1 MAGAPCPD
9 PRDRP
14 SFRLFGRGYARAGAH
29 GVSAPPRTGGVSEL
43 LRLDDVA
50 CIRGDRLL
58 FDGLSLTLNRGDAV
72 WLRGPNGAG
81 KSSLIRLAAGL
92 LRPAA
97 GTIERRERVALID
110 EAAALD
116 AELPLRRALDFW
128 ARVDTVD
135 GHAVDRAMAEMA
147 LAPLAE
153 VPVSMLST
161 GQRKRAAMVRVI
173 ASGAPIWLLD
183 EPANGMDDAAQ
194 ARLVAAIARHRGNG
208 GTVMFASHFA
218 LGIANLAERDMGAPA

>member
-1 MAGAPCPD
+1 M
-9 PRDRP
+9 
-14 SFRLFGRGYARAGAH
+14 
-29 GVSAPPRTGGVSEL
+29 TEL
-43 LRLDDVA
+43 LRLGGVA

-58 FDGLSLTLNRGDAV
+58 FESLSLVLNRGDAL

-81 KSSLIRLAAGL
+81 KSSLIRLTAGL

-97 GTIERRERVALID
+97 GTVERRERIALID

-135 GHAVDRAMAEMA
+135 GHSVDRAMDVMA

-153 VPVSMLST
+153 VPVAMLST

-194 ARLVAAIARHRGNG
+194 ARLVAAIARHRANG
-208 GTVMFASHFA
+208 GAVMLASHFA
-218 LGIANLAERDMGAPA
+218 LGVPDLAELDMGALA

>member
-1 MAGAPCPD
+1 M
-9 PRDRP
+9 
-14 SFRLFGRGYARAGAH
+14 
-29 GVSAPPRTGGVSEL
+29 TEL
-43 LRLDDVA
+43 LRLGGVA

-58 FDGLSLTLNRGDAV
+58 FESLSLVLNRGDAL

-81 KSSLIRLAAGL
+81 KSSLIRLTAGL

-97 GTIERRERVALID
+97 GTVERRERIALID

-135 GHAVDRAMAEMA
+135 GHSVDRAMSDMA

-153 VPVSMLST
+153 VPVAMLST

-183 EPANGMDDAAQ
+183 EPANGMDEAAQ
-194 ARLVAAIARHRGNG
+194 ARLVAAIARHRANG
-208 GTVMFASHFA
+208 GAVMLASHFA
-218 LGIANLAERDMGAPA
+218 LGVPDLADLVMGALA

>member
-1 MAGAPCPD
+1 M
-9 PRDRP
+9 
-14 SFRLFGRGYARAGAH
+14 
-29 GVSAPPRTGGVSEL
+29 SEL
-43 LRLDDVA
+43 LLIDQVA

-58 FDGLSLTLNRGDAV
+58 FERLSLTLKRSDAL

-97 GTIERRERVALID
+97 GMVERRERVALID
-110 EAAALD
+110 EAVALD
-116 AELPLRRALDFW
+116 VELPLRRALDFW

-135 GHAVDRAMAEMA
+135 GHTVDRAMDEMG

-153 VPVSMLST
+153 VPVGMLST

-194 ARLVAAIARHRGNG
+194 ARLVAAIVKHRANG
-208 GTVMFASHFA
+208 GAVLLASHFA
-218 LGIANLAERDMGAPA
+218 LGIPDLAELDMGSLA

>member
-1 MAGAPCPD
+1 M
-9 PRDRP
+9 
-14 SFRLFGRGYARAGAH
+14 
-29 GVSAPPRTGGVSEL
+29 EL
-43 LRLDDVA
+43 LQLDDVA

-58 FDGLSLTLNRGDAV
+58 FEGLSLALKRGDAL

-97 GTIERRERVALID
+97 GMVERRERVALID

-135 GHAVDRAMAEMA
+135 GHAVDRAMDAMA

-153 VPVSMLST
+153 VPVAMLST

-183 EPANGMDDAAQ
+183 EPANGMDEAAQ
-194 ARLVAAIARHRGNG
+194 ARLVAAIGRHRANG
-208 GTVMFASHFA
+208 GAVMLASHFA
-218 LGIANLAERDMGAPA
+218 LGVPDLAELNMGALA

>member
-1 MAGAPCPD
+1 
-9 PRDRP
+9 
-14 SFRLFGRGYARAGAH
+14 
-29 GVSAPPRTGGVSEL
+29 VTEL
-43 LRLDDVA
+43 LRLNDVA

-58 FDGLSLTLNRGDAV
+58 FEGLSLTLNRGDAL

-135 GHAVDRAMAEMA
+135 GHAVTRAMDDMA
-147 LAPLAE
+147 LAPLAD
-153 VPVSMLST
+153 VPVAMLST

-194 ARLVAAIARHRGNG
+194 TRLVAAVAKHRANG
-208 GTVMFASHFA
+208 GAVMLASHFA
-218 LGIANLAERDMGAPA
+218 LGVPGLAELDMGALA

>member
-1 MAGAPCPD
+1 MSA
-9 PRDRP
+9 
-14 SFRLFGRGYARAGAH
+14 LTRAGS
-29 GVSAPPRTGGVSEL
+29 VTEL
-43 LRLDDVA
+43 LRFDNVA

-58 FDGLSLTLNRGDAV
+58 FESLSFALGRGDAL
-72 WLRGPNGAG
+72 WLRGPNGVG

-97 GTIERRERVALID
+97 GTVERRERIALID

-116 AELPLRRALDFW
+116 TELPLRRALDFW

-135 GHAVDRAMAEMA
+135 GHMVDRAMDAMA
-147 LAPLAE
+147 LNNLAD

-183 EPANGMDDAAQ
+183 EPANGMDEAAQ
-194 ARLVAAIARHRGNG
+194 ARLVAAIATHRANG
-208 GTVMFASHFA
+208 GGVLLASHFA
-218 LGIANLAERDMGAPA
+218 LEVPDQVELDMRVLV

>member
-1 MAGAPCPD
+1 M
-9 PRDRP
+9 
-14 SFRLFGRGYARAGAH
+14 
-29 GVSAPPRTGGVSEL
+29 TEL
-43 LRLDDVA
+43 LRIDSVA

-58 FDGLSLTLNRGDAV
+58 FESLSLTLSRGSAL

-92 LRPAA
+92 LHPVA
-97 GTIERRERVALID
+97 GTVERRERVGLID

-135 GHAVDRAMAEMA
+135 GHSVDRAMDDMA
-147 LAPLAE
+147 LTPLAE

-194 ARLVAAIARHRGNG
+194 ARLVAAIAKHRANG
-208 GTVMFASHFA
+208 GAVLLASHFA
-218 LGIANLAERDMGAPA
+218 LGVPDLAELDMGALA

>member
-1 MAGAPCPD
+1 MTDA
-9 PRDRP
+9 
-14 SFRLFGRGYARAGAH
+14 LLTLGR
-29 GVSAPPRTGGVSEL
+29 
-43 LRLDDVA
+43 VA

-58 FDGLSLTLNRGDAV
+58 FEGLSLTLARGEAL

-97 GTIERRERVALID
+97 GTVTRRERIALID

-116 AELPLRRALDFW
+116 AELSLRKALDFW

-135 GHAVDRAMAEMA
+135 GPAVTRAMDDMA
-147 LAPLAE
+147 LASLAE

-161 GQRKRAAMVRVI
+161 GQRKRAAMARVI
-173 ASGAPIWLLD
+173 ASSAPIWLLD

-194 ARLVAAIARHRGNG
+194 ARLVAAIAKHRANG
-208 GTVMFASHFA
+208 GAVLLASHFT
-218 LGIANLAERDMGAPA
+218 LGISDLAELDMGALA

>member
-1 MAGAPCPD
+1 MSTPP
-9 PRDRP
+9 
-14 SFRLFGRGYARAGAH
+14 RAG
-29 GVSAPPRTGGVSEL
+29 GVSAHPRAGDVSAHPRAGGVTTL
-43 LRLDDVA
+43 LRLDRVA
-50 CIRGDRLL
+50 CIRGERRV
-58 FDGLSLTLNRGDAV
+58 FENLSLALEPGGAR

-97 GTIERRERVALID
+97 GTVERHGRCALID

-135 GHAVDRAMAEMA
+135 GHAVDRAMDQMA

-153 VPVSMLST
+153 VPVAMLST

-194 ARLVAAIARHRGNG
+194 ARLVAGIARHRANG
-208 GTVMFASHFA
+208 GAVLLASHFA
-218 LGIANLAERDMGAPA
+218 LGIPDLAELDMGALA

>member
-1 MAGAPCPD
+1 
-9 PRDRP
+9 
-14 SFRLFGRGYARAGAH
+14 
-29 GVSAPPRTGGVSEL
+29 VTEL
-43 LRLDDVA
+43 LRLDGIA

-58 FDGLSLTLNRGDAV
+58 FEGLSLALTRGDAL

-97 GTIERRERVALID
+97 GTVTRRERIALID

-135 GHAVDRAMAEMA
+135 GHVVDRAVADMA
-147 LAPLAE
+147 LAPLSD
-153 VPVSMLST
+153 VPVAMLST
-161 GQRKRAAMVRVI
+161 GQRKRAAMARVI

-194 ARLVAAIARHRGNG
+194 ARLVGAIARHRANG
-208 GTVMFASHFA
+208 GAVLLASHFA
-218 LGIANLAERDMGAPA
+218 LGVPDLAELDMGALV

>member
-1 MAGAPCPD
+1 M
-9 PRDRP
+9 
-14 SFRLFGRGYARAGAH
+14 
-29 GVSAPPRTGGVSEL
+29 SAL
-43 LRLDDVA
+43 LQLDKVA

-58 FDGLSLTLNRGDAV
+58 FEGLSLTLARGEAL

-97 GTIERRERVALID
+97 GTVERRERIALID

-116 AELPLRRALDFW
+116 AELPLRRALDVW
-128 ARVDTVD
+128 ARIDTVD
-135 GHAVDRAMAEMA
+135 GPRVTQAMEAMA
-147 LAPLAE
+147 LVPLAD

-161 GQRKRAAMVRVI
+161 GQRKRAAMARVI
-173 ASGAPIWLLD
+173 ASAAPIWLLD

-194 ARLVAAIARHRGNG
+194 ARLVAAIAAHRAG
-208 GTVMFASHFA
+208 GGAVLLASHFA
-218 LGIANLAERDMGAPA
+218 LGLEELRELDMGALA

>member
-1 MAGAPCPD
+1 M
-9 PRDRP
+9 
-14 SFRLFGRGYARAGAH
+14 
-29 GVSAPPRTGGVSEL
+29 TQL
-43 LRLDDVA
+43 LRLDGVA

-58 FDGLSLTLNRGDAV
+58 FEGLSLTLDRGDAL

-97 GTIERRERVALID
+97 GAVERRERIALID

-116 AELPLRRALDFW
+116 PELPLRRALDFW

-135 GHAVDRAMAEMA
+135 GHAVDRAMDAMA

-153 VPVSMLST
+153 VPVAMLST

-194 ARLVAAIARHRGNG
+194 ARLVMAIARHRANG
-208 GTVMFASHFA
+208 GAVLLASHFA
-218 LGIANLAERDMGAPA
+218 LGIADLAELDMGALDIGALA

>member
-1 MAGAPCPD
+1 M
-9 PRDRP
+9 
-14 SFRLFGRGYARAGAH
+14 
-29 GVSAPPRTGGVSEL
+29 L

-58 FDGLSLTLNRGDAV
+58 FEGLSLALAPGEAL

-97 GTIERRERVALID
+97 GTVERFGRAALID

-128 ARVDTVD
+128 ARIDTVD
-135 GHAVDRAMAEMA
+135 GHTVDRAMDAMA
-147 LAPLAE
+147 LHPLAE
-153 VPVSMLST
+153 VPVAMLST

-194 ARLVAAIARHRGNG
+194 ARLVAAIAAHRTNG
-208 GTVMFASHFA
+208 GAVLLASHFA
-218 LGIANLAERDMGAPA
+218 LGVPDLAELDMGALA

>member
-1 MAGAPCPD
+1 M
-9 PRDRP
+9 
-14 SFRLFGRGYARAGAH
+14 
-29 GVSAPPRTGGVSEL
+29 TEL
-43 LRLDDVA
+43 LRLDSVA

-58 FDGLSLTLNRGDAV
+58 FENLSLVLKRGDAL

-97 GTIERRERVALID
+97 GTAQRHERVALID
-110 EAAALD
+110 EASSLD

-135 GHAVDRAMAEMA
+135 GHSVDRAMDEMA
-147 LAPLAE
+147 LVPLAE
-153 VPVSMLST
+153 VPVAMLST

-194 ARLVAAIARHRGNG
+194 ARLVAAVAKHRANG
-208 GTVMFASHFA
+208 GAVLLASHFA
-218 LGIANLAERDMGAPA
+218 LGVPDLIELDMGALA

>member
-1 MAGAPCPD
+1 MT
-9 PRDRP
+9 
-14 SFRLFGRGYARAGAH
+14 
-29 GVSAPPRTGGVSEL
+29 VL
-43 LRLDDVA
+43 LRLDGVA

-58 FDGLSLTLNRGDAV
+58 FENLSLSLAPGQAL

-81 KSSLIRLAAGL
+81 KSSLIRVAAGL
-92 LRPAA
+92 LRAAA
-97 GTIERRERVALID
+97 GTVGRFGRVALID

-135 GHAVDRAMAEMA
+135 GHTVDRAMEAMA
-147 LAPLAE
+147 LHPLAE

-161 GQRKRAAMVRVI
+161 GQRKRAAMARVI
-173 ASGAPIWLLD
+173 ASSAPIWLLD

-194 ARLVAAIARHRGNG
+194 ARLVAAIAAHRANG
-208 GTVMFASHFA
+208 GAVLLASHFA
-218 LGIANLAERDMGAPA
+218 LDLPDLAERDMGALA

>member
-1 MAGAPCPD
+1 MTLLLQL
-9 PRDRP
+9 DRI
-14 SFRLFGRGYARAGAH
+14 
-29 GVSAPPRTGGVSEL
+29 
-43 LRLDDVA
+43 A

-58 FDGLSLTLNRGDAV
+58 FEGLSLSLARGEAL

-81 KSSLIRLAAGL
+81 KSSLIRVAAGL
-92 LRPAA
+92 LRAAA
-97 GTIERRERVALID
+97 GTVTRHERCALID

-135 GHAVDRAMAEMA
+135 GHTVDRAMGEMA
-147 LAPLAE
+147 LGNLAE

-194 ARLVAAIARHRGNG
+194 ARLVAGIARHRANG
-208 GTVMFASHFA
+208 GAVLLASHFA
-218 LGIANLAERDMGAPA
+218 LGVPDLAELDMGALV

>member
-1 MAGAPCPD
+1 M
-9 PRDRP
+9 
-14 SFRLFGRGYARAGAH
+14 
-29 GVSAPPRTGGVSEL
+29 SAPPRAGAETAL
-43 LRLDDVA
+43 LLLDNVA

-58 FDGLSLTLNRGDAV
+58 FEGLSLTLNRGDAL

-97 GTIERRERVALID
+97 GTVERRERVALID

-135 GHAVDRAMAEMA
+135 GHSVDRAMDEMA
-147 LAPLAE
+147 LGSLAE

-194 ARLVAAIARHRGNG
+194 ARLVAAIARHRANG
-208 GTVMFASHFA
+208 GAVLLASHFA
-218 LGIANLAERDMGAPA
+218 LGVPDLAEWDMGARV

>member
-1 MAGAPCPD
+1 
-9 PRDRP
+9 
-14 SFRLFGRGYARAGAH
+14 
-29 GVSAPPRTGGVSEL
+29 VSEL
-43 LRLDDVA
+43 LRLNSVA

-58 FDGLSLTLNRGDAV
+58 FEDLSLALNRGDAL

-97 GTIERRERVALID
+97 GTVERRGRVALID

-116 AELPLRRALDFW
+116 AELALRRALDFW

-135 GHAVDRAMAEMA
+135 GHTVDRAMDEMA
-147 LAPLAE
+147 LGSLAE

-173 ASGAPIWLLD
+173 ASGALIWLLD
-183 EPANGMDDAAQ
+183 EPANGMDDSAQ
-194 ARLVAAIARHRGNG
+194 ARLVAAIARHRVNG
-208 GTVMFASHFA
+208 GAVLLASHFA
-218 LGIANLAERDMGAPA
+218 LGVPDLAELDMGALT

>member
-1 MAGAPCPD
+1 M
-9 PRDRP
+9 
-14 SFRLFGRGYARAGAH
+14 
-29 GVSAPPRTGGVSEL
+29 TEL
-43 LRLDDVA
+43 LRLDGIA

-58 FDGLSLTLNRGDAV
+58 FEGLSLALGRGGAL

-92 LRPAA
+92 LRPAV
-97 GTIERRERVALID
+97 GTVTRRERIALID

-116 AELPLRRALDFW
+116 TELPLRRALDFW

-135 GHAVDRAMAEMA
+135 GHAVDRAVADMA
-147 LAPLAE
+147 LAPLSD
-153 VPVSMLST
+153 VPVAMLST
-161 GQRKRAAMVRVI
+161 GQRKRAAMARVI

-194 ARLVAAIARHRGNG
+194 ARLVGAIARHRANG
-208 GTVMFASHFA
+208 GAVLLASHFA
-218 LGIANLAERDMGAPA
+218 LGVPDIAELDMGALA

>member
-1 MAGAPCPD
+1 M
-9 PRDRP
+9 
-14 SFRLFGRGYARAGAH
+14 
-29 GVSAPPRTGGVSEL
+29 TEL
-43 LRLDDVA
+43 LRLDSVA

-58 FDGLSLTLNRGDAV
+58 FENLSLTLNRGEAL
-72 WLRGPNGAG
+72 WLRGPNGTG
-81 KSSLIRLAAGL
+81 KSSLLRLAAGL

-97 GTIERRERVALID
+97 GTLERRERVALID
-110 EAAALD
+110 EASALD

-135 GHAVDRAMAEMA
+135 GHNVDRAMDEMA

-153 VPVSMLST
+153 VPVAMLST

-183 EPANGMDDAAQ
+183 EPANGMDDAART
-194 ARLVAAIARHRGNG
+194 RLVAAIARHRANG
-208 GTVMFASHFA
+208 GALILASHFA
-218 LGIANLAERDMGAPA
+218 LGVPDLADLDMGALT

>member
-1 MAGAPCPD
+1 
-9 PRDRP
+9 
-14 SFRLFGRGYARAGAH
+14 
-29 GVSAPPRTGGVSEL
+29 VTVL
-43 LRLDDVA
+43 LRLDGVA

-58 FDGLSLTLNRGDAV
+58 FEDLSLSLAPGEAL

-81 KSSLIRLAAGL
+81 KSSLIRVAAGL
-92 LRPAA
+92 LRAAA
-97 GTIERRERVALID
+97 GTVERFGRVALID

-135 GHAVDRAMAEMA
+135 GHTVDRAMEAMA
-147 LAPLAE
+147 LHPLAE

-173 ASGAPIWLLD
+173 ASSAPIWLLD

-194 ARLVAAIARHRGNG
+194 ARLVAAVATHRANG
-208 GTVMFASHFA
+208 GAVLLASHFT
-218 LGIANLAERDMGAPA
+218 LGIPDLAERDMGALA